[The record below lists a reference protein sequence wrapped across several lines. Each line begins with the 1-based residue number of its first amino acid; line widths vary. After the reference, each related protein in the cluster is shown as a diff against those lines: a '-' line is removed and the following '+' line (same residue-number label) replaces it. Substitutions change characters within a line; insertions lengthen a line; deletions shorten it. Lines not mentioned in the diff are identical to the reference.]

1 MTQTRTGQC
10 RCGEVQFEVDAPPIL
25 TAACHCTGCQRM
37 TSSGYSL
44 TEIYSGDAFKTTL
57 GEPVL
62 GGLQQSTN
70 HFFCPSCKS
79 WLFTHPEG
87 QESLV
92 NVRATMMEDANLF
105 VPFVEF
111 FTNEGFAWAK
121 TGAAH
126 SFETTPP
133 DEQWPELIA
142 DYMKSI
148 GKDS

>member
-37 TSSGYSL
+37 TSSAYSL
-44 TEIYSGDAFKTTL
+44 TEIYSRDAFKTTL

-62 GGLQQSTN
+62 GGLQQGTK

-111 FTNEGFAWAK
+111 FTNEGIGWAR

-126 SFETTPP
+126 SFETVPP
-133 DEQWPELIA
+133 DEQWPELIT
-142 DYMKSI
+142 DYMKNTVTGS
-148 GKDS
+148 